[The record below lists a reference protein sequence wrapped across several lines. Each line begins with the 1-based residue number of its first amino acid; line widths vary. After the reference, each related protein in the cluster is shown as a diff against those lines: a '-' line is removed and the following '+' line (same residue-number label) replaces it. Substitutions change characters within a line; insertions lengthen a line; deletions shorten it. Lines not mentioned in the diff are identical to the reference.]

1 VASVRMTPGKYQ
13 GITALADERGVI
25 AAAAMDQRGSLR
37 QMIAQAR
44 GDGRVT
50 TAEDLTRFK
59 TAVTQVLT
67 RYASGILLD
76 PEYGLPALR
85 VKAPRT
91 GVLLSY
97 EKSGY
102 DPAAKGRLPE
112 LLPEWSA
119 RRLVEA
125 GANAVKVLL
134 YYNPFD
140 EERINTIKHALIERV
155 GAECAA
161 QDVPFFLELVTYD
174 GAIGDAH
181 GLAFARRKP
190 ALVTRTTAEFTR
202 PTYRIDVLKVEIPVN
217 LAFVAG
223 TRTCEGRP
231 AYTRQDAL
239 RLIREAV
246 SAATK
251 PFIYLS
257 GGVTADVFQESLELV
272 AEAGAPFA
280 GVLCGRANWQG
291 GVPAYAQRGSD
302 ALVAWL
308 EEEGVR
314 NITALNGLLA
324 AGARPWWT
332 VYGGNDH
339 IEIVAAD
346 Q

>member
-1 VASVRMTPGKYQ
+1 MADVRMTPGKYQ

-44 GDGRVT
+44 GDGHET
-50 TAEDLTRFK
+50 TAEDLIRFK
-59 TAVTQVLT
+59 TAVTNVLT

-76 PEYGLPALR
+76 PEYGLPALKA
-85 VKAPRT
+85 KAPRT

-97 EKSGY
+97 ERSGY

-112 LLPEWSA
+112 LLPGWSA

-140 EERINTIKHALIERV
+140 EARINTIKQAWVERV

-161 QDVPFFLELVTYD
+161 QDVPFFVELVTYD
-174 GAIGDAH
+174 DAIGDAH

-190 ALVTRTTAEFTR
+190 ALVTHTMAEFTR
-202 PTYRIDVLKVEIPVN
+202 PTYRIDVLKIEIPVN

-223 TRTCEGRP
+223 TRACGETS
-231 AYTRQDAL
+231 AYTRPEAL

-257 GGVTADVFQESLELV
+257 GGVAAEVFRESLALV

-291 GVPAYAQRGSD
+291 GVLAYARGGSD
-302 ALVAWL
+302 ALTAWL
-308 EEEGVR
+308 EREGVA

-324 AGARPWWT
+324 SDARPWWT

-339 IEIVAAD
+339 IEVVAAE